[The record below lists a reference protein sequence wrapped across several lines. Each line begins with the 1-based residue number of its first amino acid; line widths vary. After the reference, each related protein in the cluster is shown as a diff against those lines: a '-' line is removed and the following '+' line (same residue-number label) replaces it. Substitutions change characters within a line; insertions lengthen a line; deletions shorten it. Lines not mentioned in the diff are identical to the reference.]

1 MVKFRDADA
10 AQRPAANPGLS
21 LWVAASAG
29 TGKTKVL
36 TDRVLAL
43 LLNGTRPERILCLT
57 FTKAAA
63 AEMAN
68 RVHQRLGEWAR
79 SDDFSLA
86 RSLEGLT
93 GAPADDEGMS
103 RARRLFT
110 DVLDVPGGM
119 RIQTIHAFCQSLLR
133 RFPVEADIAPHFE
146 VMDERTAA
154 EVLEA
159 ARNDVLNSA
168 RQAAGLRSA
177 EADLRTA
184 KAGEGADAALAGA
197 LAEATAHVH
206 EDEFTDLMANLAKE
220 RGRLRRLIEG
230 AGGVEKAI
238 AAVYGA
244 LGATPGEDAGTINA
258 EASADGAF
266 DGDALRT
273 AADALNE
280 GSAGDRERAR
290 VIGNWLGDTASRV
303 DTFDDYQRAYLTA
316 DGARRKTLMTQMAA
330 AAAPPGA
337 VAALNAEA
345 ERLIG
350 VAEDRKKAIVAA
362 ATAAALSL
370 GAGLLNAYRRQKS
383 RRALLDY
390 DDLILMTRDLLR
402 QTDKAPWVLFKL
414 DGGLDHILI
423 DEAQDTNPEQWEVIA
438 ALAEEFFA
446 GLGAREEMR
455 TVFAVG
461 DAKQSI
467 YSFQRADPA
476 AFEAMRARFRAH
488 VEAAGKRWRNL
499 DLDISFRSTTAVL
512 SAIDAIFSHQ
522 GASDGV
528 GPPGPVIE
536 HIANR
541 SGHAGIVELW
551 PPAEPGEAD
560 ETEPW
565 QAAVTPERIA
575 SPRARTARLI
585 ARTIRDWIDRGE
597 RLQSKDRPVGPGD
610 IMVLVRQRTGF
621 VEELVRAL
629 KQLSV
634 PVAGIDRMVLTDQLP
649 VMDLIALGRF
659 LLLAEDDLTLATVL
673 KGPLI
678 GLDEEQL
685 FTLAH
690 GRGEASLWE
699 VLKLKARE
707 AADGDFARAQTY
719 LAGLL
724 ARVDYSRPYELFAE
738 VLNAKGGRRKLLR
751 RLGPDADDPLNE
763 FLALALAY
771 ERVAAPSLQG
781 FLHWVEAG
789 EAEIKR
795 DLEQGTRNEVRVM
808 TVHGA
813 KGLQAP
819 IVFLPDTMQAP
830 VSSPRLLWLERP
842 DGAPGLPLWAPRRG
856 HEDAL
861 ARSLRA
867 DANLLRDQEYR
878 RLLYVALTRAEDRLY
893 ICGWRQ
899 AKTPPEGCWYNLVK
913 AGLEDIAEKVEFD
926 FSLLAGDQDGEWKGP
941 GLRIATVQG
950 AEPELEDDRADAGA
964 GASELP
970 SWARAEAPDEPAPP
984 TPLTPSRS
992 GVENAE
998 PAVRSP
1004 LGPDDGAGFAR
1015 GRIIHRLLQTLPAL
1029 APDARAI
1036 ACRRYLAR
1044 PVLALGEDAQAQIAA
1059 ETLGVLDDPEFQ
1071 ALFGQDSLAEVSVVG
1086 EVNGHA
1092 LAGQIDRL
1100 VVTGDTVLIVD
1111 YKTNRLPPGKV
1122 SATPEIYLRQMA
1134 AYRAVIAGIYPRH
1147 AVRCALLW
1155 TDGPSLMM
1163 LDDGLLDGYAP

>member
-1 MVKFRDADA
+1 MIE
-10 AQRPAANPGLS
+10 
-21 LWVAASAG
+21 G
-29 TGKTKVL
+29 TG
-36 TDRVLAL
+36 
-43 LLNGTRPERILCLT
+43 
-57 FTKAAA
+57 
-63 AEMAN
+63 
-68 RVHQRLGEWAR
+68 
-79 SDDFSLA
+79 
-86 RSLEGLT
+86 
-93 GAPADDEGMS
+93 
-103 RARRLFT
+103 
-110 DVLDVPGGM
+110 
-119 RIQTIHAFCQSLLR
+119 
-133 RFPVEADIAPHFE
+133 
-146 VMDERTAA
+146 
-154 EVLEA
+154 
-159 ARNDVLNSA
+159 
-168 RQAAGLRSA
+168 
-177 EADLRTA
+177 
-184 KAGEGADAALAGA
+184 
-197 LAEATAHVH
+197 
-206 EDEFTDLMANLAKE
+206 
-220 RGRLRRLIEG
+220 
-230 AGGVEKAI
+230 GVGKAI
-238 AAVYGA
+238 AALYRA
-244 LGATPGEDAGTINA
+244 LGATPGEDAGTIIA
-258 EASADGAF
+258 RASADGAF
-266 DGDALRT
+266 DGDALRS
-273 AADALNE
+273 AVEALKE
-280 GSAGDRERAR
+280 GSPGDRERAR
-290 VIGNWLGDTASRV
+290 VIGDWLGDPASRAG
-303 DTFDDYQRAYLTA
+303 TFDDYRKAYLTA
-316 DGARRKTLMTQMAA
+316 DGARRKTLITKMAA
-330 AAAPPGA
+330 AGA
-337 VAALNAEA
+337 EEALGAEA
-345 ERLIG
+345 ERLLE
-350 VAEDRKKAIVAA
+350 VAEDGKKAVVAA

-370 GAGLLNAYRRQKS
+370 GAGLLAAYRRQKS

-423 DEAQDTNPEQWEVIA
+423 DEAQDTNPEQWQVIA

-476 AFEAMRARFRAH
+476 AFEAMRAKFRAH

-499 DLDISFRSTTAVL
+499 DLSISFRSTTAVL
-512 SAIDAIFSHQ
+512 SAIDAIFSHD
-522 GASDGV
+522 GARDGV
-528 GPPGPVIE
+528 GPPGHVID

-541 SGHAGIVELW
+541 SGQAGIVELW
-551 PPAEPGEAD
+551 PPAEPGETD

-585 ARTIRDWIDRGE
+585 AKTIRDWIDRGE
-597 RLQSKDRPVGPGD
+597 RLQSKDRLVRPGD

-678 GLDEEQL
+678 GLDEDRL
-685 FTLAH
+685 FTLAY

-699 VLKLKARE
+699 VLKRKARE
-707 AADGDFARAQTY
+707 AADGDFARAQSY

-724 ARVDYSRPYELFAE
+724 ARVDYRRPYELFAE
-738 VLNAKGGRRKLLR
+738 VLNANGGRRKLLR

-842 DGAPGLPLWAPRRG
+842 DLAAPLPLWAPRRG

-861 ARSLRA
+861 TRSLRA
-867 DANLLRDQEYR
+867 DANRLRDQEYR

-899 AKTPPEGCWYNLVK
+899 AQTPPEGCWYNLVK

-926 FSLLAGDQDGEWKGP
+926 FSRLVGDRDGEWKGP

-950 AEPELEDDRADAGA
+950 AKPEIDDDRAEHRAGER
-964 GASELP
+964 ELP
-970 SWARAEAPDEPAPP
+970 SWALAKAPDEPRPP
-984 TPLTPSRS
+984 TPLTPSGT
-992 GVENAE
+992 GVDDAE

-1004 LGPDDGAGFAR
+1004 LGSDDGAGFAR

-1029 APDARAI
+1029 APEARAK
-1036 ACRRYLAR
+1036 ACKRYLAR
-1044 PVLALGEDAQAQIAA
+1044 PVLALGAGARAQIAE
-1059 ETLGVLDDPEFQ
+1059 ETLGVLDDPRFQ
-1071 ALFGQDSLAEVSVVG
+1071 ALFGEDSLAEVSVVG

-1092 LAGQIDRL
+1092 LSGQIDRL

-1111 YKTNRLPPGKV
+1111 YKTNRRPPGKV
-1122 SATPEIYLRQMA
+1122 AETPEIYLRQMA
-1134 AYRAVIAGIYPRH
+1134 AYRAVIAAIYPRH

-1155 TDGPSLMM
+1155 TDGPSLMA

>member
-1 MVKFRDADA
+1 MTAKVVKFRDADA

-79 SDDFSLA
+79 SDDESLA
-86 RSLEGLT
+86 QSHEGLT
-93 GAPADDEGMS
+93 GERADDEAMS

-119 RIQTIHAFCQSLLR
+119 KIQTIHAFCQSLLR

-206 EDEFTDLMANLAKE
+206 EDEFTDLMADLAKE

-258 EASADGAF
+258 AASADGAF

-273 AADALNE
+273 AVEALNE

-330 AAAPPGA
+330 AAAAPGA

-370 GAGLLNAYRRQKS
+370 GAGLLSAYRRQKS

-476 AFEAMRARFRAH
+476 AFEAMRAQFRAR
-488 VEAAGKRWRNL
+488 VDAAGKRWRNL

-522 GASDGV
+522 SASDGV
-528 GPPGPVIE
+528 GPPGHVIE

-541 SGHAGIVELW
+541 TGQAGIVELW

-585 ARTIRDWIDRGE
+585 ARTIRGWIDRGE
-597 RLQSKDRPVGPGD
+597 MLESKDRPVRTGD

-673 KGPLI
+673 
-678 GLDEEQL
+678 
-685 FTLAH
+685 
-690 GRGEASLWE
+690 
-699 VLKLKARE
+699 
-707 AADGDFARAQTY
+707 
-719 LAGLL
+719 
-724 ARVDYSRPYELFAE
+724 
-738 VLNAKGGRRKLLR
+738 
-751 RLGPDADDPLNE
+751 
-763 FLALALAY
+763 
-771 ERVAAPSLQG
+771 
-781 FLHWVEAG
+781 
-789 EAEIKR
+789 
-795 DLEQGTRNEVRVM
+795 
-808 TVHGA
+808 
-813 KGLQAP
+813 
-819 IVFLPDTMQAP
+819 
-830 VSSPRLLWLERP
+830 
-842 DGAPGLPLWAPRRG
+842 
-856 HEDAL
+856 
-861 ARSLRA
+861 
-867 DANLLRDQEYR
+867 
-878 RLLYVALTRAEDRLY
+878 
-893 ICGWRQ
+893 
-899 AKTPPEGCWYNLVK
+899 
-913 AGLEDIAEKVEFD
+913 
-926 FSLLAGDQDGEWKGP
+926 
-941 GLRIATVQG
+941 
-950 AEPELEDDRADAGA
+950 
-964 GASELP
+964 
-970 SWARAEAPDEPAPP
+970 
-984 TPLTPSRS
+984 
-992 GVENAE
+992 
-998 PAVRSP
+998 
-1004 LGPDDGAGFAR
+1004 
-1015 GRIIHRLLQTLPAL
+1015 
-1029 APDARAI
+1029 
-1036 ACRRYLAR
+1036 
-1044 PVLALGEDAQAQIAA
+1044 
-1059 ETLGVLDDPEFQ
+1059 
-1071 ALFGQDSLAEVSVVG
+1071 
-1086 EVNGHA
+1086 
-1092 LAGQIDRL
+1092 
-1100 VVTGDTVLIVD
+1100 
-1111 YKTNRLPPGKV
+1111 
-1122 SATPEIYLRQMA
+1122 
-1134 AYRAVIAGIYPRH
+1134 
-1147 AVRCALLW
+1147 
-1155 TDGPSLMM
+1155 
-1163 LDDGLLDGYAP
+1163 

>member
-1 MVKFRDADA
+1 MTAKVVKFRDADA
-10 AQRPAANPGLS
+10 AQRPAANTGLS

-68 RVHQRLGEWAR
+68 RVHRLLGEWAR
-79 SDDFSLA
+79 ADDLSLA

-93 GAPADDEGMS
+93 GSPADGEAMS

-168 RQAAGLRSA
+168 RQAG
-177 EADLRTA
+177 
-184 KAGEGADAALAGA
+184 GEGADAALFGA

-206 EDEFTDLMANLAKE
+206 EDEFTDLMADLARE

-238 AAVYGA
+238 AALYGA
-244 LGATPGEDAGTINA
+244 LGATPGEDAGTIDA
-258 EASADGAF
+258 RASADGAF
-266 DGDALRT
+266 DGDALRLAVGALKEGT
-273 AADALNE
+273 AT
-280 GSAGDRERAR
+280 DRERAR
-290 VIGNWLGDTASRV
+290 VIGDWLGDPASRA
-303 DTFDDYQRAYLTA
+303 DTFDDYRKAYLTA
-316 DGARRKTLMTQMAA
+316 DGARRKTLMTKK
-330 AAAPPGA
+330 AAAPGA
-337 VAALNAEA
+337 VEALNGEA
-345 ERLIG
+345 ERLLE

-362 ATAAALSL
+362 ATAAALRL
-370 GAGLLNAYRRQKS
+370 GAGLLDAYRRQKS

-512 SAIDAIFSHQ
+512 GAIDAIFSHD

-528 GPPGPVIE
+528 GPPGHVIE

-541 SGHAGIVELW
+541 SGQAGLVELW
-551 PPAEPGEAD
+551 PPAEPGRAD

-565 QAAVTPERIA
+565 QAAVTAERIS
-575 SPRARTARLI
+575 SPRARTAGLI
-585 ARTIRDWIDRGE
+585 ARTIKGWIERGE
-597 RLQSKDRPVGPGD
+597 RLQSKDRLVRPGD

-685 FTLAH
+685 FTLAY

-699 VLKLKARE
+699 ALKLKARE
-707 AADGDFARAQTY
+707 APDGDFARAQTY

-724 ARVDYSRPYELFAE
+724 ARVDYARPYELFAE
-738 VLNAKGGRRKLLR
+738 VLNVKGGRRKLLR

-789 EAEIKR
+789 EASIKR

-830 VSSPRLLWLERP
+830 VKSPRLLWLERP
-842 DGAPGLPLWAPRRG
+842 DLAPPLPLWAPRRG

-861 ARSLRA
+861 VRSLRA
-867 DANLLRDQEYR
+867 NVNLLRDQEYR

-926 FSLLAGDQDGEWKGP
+926 FSRLVGDRDGEWKGP

-950 AEPELEDDRADAGA
+950 AEPEREDDRPDAGA
-964 GASELP
+964 GAGELP
-970 SWARAEAPDEPAPP
+970 SWARAMAPSIRVNAVAPGIAVFP
-984 TPLTPSRS
+984 ETYSCDVRRKLTSR
-992 GVENAE
+992 V
-998 PAVRSP
+998 P
-1004 LGPDDGAGFAR
+1004 LGREGSP
-1015 GRIIHRLLQTLPAL
+1015 
-1029 APDARAI
+1029 
-1036 ACRRYLAR
+1036 
-1044 PVLALGEDAQAQIAA
+1044 
-1059 ETLGVLDDPEFQ
+1059 
-1071 ALFGQDSLAEVSVVG
+1071 G
-1086 EVNGHA
+1086 EVAAVVRFLVESGDYMT
-1092 LAGQIDRL
+1092 GQIL
-1100 VVTGDTVLIVD
+1100 PVD
-1111 YKTNRLPPGKV
+1111 GGR
-1122 SATPEIYLRQMA
+1122 
-1134 AYRAVIAGIYPRH
+1134 
-1147 AVRCALLW
+1147 
-1155 TDGPSLMM
+1155 
-1163 LDDGLLDGYAP
+1163 GLA

>member
-1 MVKFRDADA
+1 MTAEVIKFRDADA

-79 SDDFSLA
+79 EDDLSLT

-93 GAPADDEGMS
+93 GAPADDEAMS

-119 RIQTIHAFCQSLLR
+119 KIQTIHAFCQSLLR

-168 RQAAGLRSA
+168 RQAS
-177 EADLRTA
+177 
-184 KAGEGADAALAGA
+184 GEGADAALAGA
-197 LAEATAHVH
+197 LAEATGHVH
-206 EDEFTDLMANLAKE
+206 EDEFTDLMADLAKE
-220 RGRLRRLIEG
+220 RGRLRRLVEG

-258 EASADGAF
+258 RASADGAF

-273 AADALNE
+273 AVEALNE
-280 GSAGDRERAR
+280 GSAGDRKRAR
-290 VIGNWLGDTASRV
+290 VIGNWLGDPPSRA
-303 DTFDDYQRAYLTA
+303 DTFDDYQKAYLTA

-330 AAAPPGA
+330 AAAAPGA
-337 VAALNAEA
+337 VEALGAEA
-345 ERLIG
+345 ERLLD

-370 GAGLLNAYRRQKS
+370 GAGLLAAYRRQKS

-476 AFEAMRARFRAH
+476 AFEAMRAKFRAH
-488 VEAAGKRWRNL
+488 VDAAGKRWRNL

-512 SAIDAIFSHQ
+512 SAVDAIFSHRS
-522 GASDGV
+522 ASDGV
-528 GPPGPVIE
+528 GPPGHVIE

-541 SGHAGIVELW
+541 TGQAGLVELW

-585 ARTIRDWIDRGE
+585 ARTIRGWIDRGE
-597 RLQSKDRPVGPGD
+597 MLESKDRLVRPGD

-678 GLDEEQL
+678 GLDEKQL

-795 DLEQGTRNEVRVM
+795 DLEQGARNEVRVM

-842 DGAPGLPLWAPRRG
+842 DRAPGLPLWAPRRG

-861 ARSLRA
+861 ARSLRD

-893 ICGWRQ
+893 ICGWCQ

-926 FSLLAGDQDGEWKGP
+926 FSRLAGDGEWKGP

-950 AEPELEDDRADAGA
+950 AKPEQPEDDRAELGAGA
-964 GASELP
+964 GELP
-970 SWARAEAPDEPAPP
+970 SWARAEAPGEPGPP

-992 GVENAE
+992 GVEDAE

-1004 LGPDDGAGFAR
+1004 LGSDDGAGFAR

-1029 APDARAI
+1029 APDARAK

-1044 PVLALGEDAQAQIAA
+1044 PVLALGEDAQAQIAE

-1111 YKTNRLPPGKV
+1111 YKTNRRPPEKV
-1122 SATPEIYLRQMA
+1122 SATPEIYLRQMS

-1147 AVRCALLW
+1147 TVRCALLW
-1155 TDGPSLMM
+1155 TDGPSLMII
-1163 LDDGLLDGYAP
+1163 DDGLLDGYAP

>member
-1 MVKFRDADA
+1 MTAKVVKFRDADA

-68 RVHQRLGEWAR
+68 RVHERLGKWAR
-79 SDDFSLA
+79 EDDESLA

-93 GAPADDEGMS
+93 GAPADGETMS

-110 DVLDVPGGM
+110 DVLEVPGGM
-119 RIQTIHAFCQSLLR
+119 KIQTIHAFCQSLLR

-168 RQAAGLRSA
+168 RQAG
-177 EADLRTA
+177 
-184 KAGEGADAALAGA
+184 GEGADAALAGA
-197 LAEATAHVH
+197 LAEATAYVH
-206 EDEFTDLMANLAKE
+206 EDEFTDLMADLAKE

-230 AGGVEKAI
+230 AGGVEEVI
-238 AAVYGA
+238 AALYGA
-244 LGATPGEDAGTINA
+244 LGAEPGEDAGTIDA
-258 EASADGAF
+258 AASADGAF
-266 DGDALRT
+266 DGDALS
-273 AADALNE
+273 AAVEALNE

-290 VIGNWLGDTASRV
+290 VIGRWLADTVSRAAA
-303 DTFDDYQRAYLTA
+303 FDDYRKAYLTA
-316 DGARRKTLMTQMAA
+316 DGAPRKTLITKKAA
-330 AAAPPGA
+330 AAAPGA
-337 VAALNAEA
+337 EAALSTEA
-345 ERLIG
+345 ERLLE
-350 VAEDRKKAIVAA
+350 VAEDRKKAVVAA

-370 GAGLLNAYRRQKS
+370 GAGLLTAYRRQKS

-423 DEAQDTNPEQWEVIA
+423 DEAQDTNSEQWEVIA

-476 AFEAMRARFRAH
+476 AFEAMRAQFRAR
-488 VEAAGKRWRNL
+488 VDAAGKRWRNL

-522 GASDGV
+522 SASDGV
-528 GPPGPVIE
+528 GPPGHVIE

-541 SGHAGIVELW
+541 TGQAGIVELW

-585 ARTIRDWIDRGE
+585 ARTIRGWIDRGE
-597 RLQSKDRPVGPGD
+597 MLESKDRPVRTGD

-678 GLDEEQL
+678 GLDEDRL

-707 AADGDFARAQTY
+707 AEDGDFARAHSY

-724 ARVDYSRPYELFAE
+724 ARVDYRRPYELFAE
-738 VLNAKGGRRKLLR
+738 VLNANGGRRKLLR

-795 DLEQGTRNEVRVM
+795 DLEQGARNEVRVM

-842 DGAPGLPLWAPRRG
+842 DMAAPLPLWAPRRG

-861 ARSLRA
+861 TRSLRA

-926 FSLLAGDQDGEWKGP
+926 FSRLAGDQDGEWKGT

-950 AEPELEDDRADAGA
+950 AKPEPEDDRADAGA
-964 GASELP
+964 GAGELP
-970 SWARAEAPDEPAPP
+970 SWARAEAPDEPGPP

-992 GVENAE
+992 GVEAAE

-1004 LGPDDGAGFAR
+1004 LGSDEGAGFAR

-1029 APDARAI
+1029 APNARAK
-1036 ACRRYLAR
+1036 ATRRYLAR
-1044 PVLALGEDAQAQIAA
+1044 PVLALGGDAQAEIAE
-1059 ETLGVLDDPEFQ
+1059 ETLRVLDDPEFQ
-1071 ALFGQDSLAEVSVVG
+1071 ALFGEDSLAEVSVVG

-1092 LAGQIDRL
+1092 LSGQIDRL

-1111 YKTNRLPPGKV
+1111 YKTNRGPPGKV

-1155 TDGPSLMM
+1155 TDGPSLMAI
-1163 LDDGLLDGYAP
+1163 DDGLLDGYAP

>member
-1 MVKFRDADA
+1 MTAKVVKFRDADA

-36 TDRVLAL
+36 TDRVLSL

-68 RVHQRLGEWAR
+68 RVHERLGKWAR
-79 SDDFSLA
+79 EDDESLA

-93 GAPADDEGMS
+93 GAPADGETMS

-119 RIQTIHAFCQSLLR
+119 KIQTIHAFCQSLLR

-168 RQAAGLRSA
+168 RQAG
-177 EADLRTA
+177 
-184 KAGEGADAALAGA
+184 GEGADAALAGA
-197 LAEATAHVH
+197 LAEATAYVH
-206 EDEFTDLMANLAKE
+206 EDEFTDLMADLAKE

-230 AGGVEKAI
+230 AGGVEEVI

-244 LGATPGEDAGTINA
+244 LGAEPGEDAGTIDA
-258 EASADGAF
+258 AASADGAF
-266 DGDALRT
+266 DGDALS
-273 AADALNE
+273 AAVAALNE

-290 VIGNWLGDTASRV
+290 VIGDWLADTVSRA
-303 DTFDDYQRAYLTA
+303 DAFDDYQKAYLTA
-316 DGARRKTLMTQMAA
+316 DGAPRKTLITKKAA
-330 AAAPPGA
+330 AAAPGA
-337 VAALNAEA
+337 EAALSTEA
-345 ERLIG
+345 ERLLE
-350 VAEDRKKAIVAA
+350 VAEEKKKAVVAA

-370 GAGLLNAYRRQKS
+370 GAGLLTAYRRQKS

-476 AFEAMRARFRAH
+476 AFEAMRAKFRAR
-488 VEAAGKRWRNL
+488 VDAAGKRWRNL

-522 GASDGV
+522 SASDGV
-528 GPPGPVIE
+528 GPPGHVIE

-541 SGHAGIVELW
+541 TGQAGIVELW
-551 PPAEPGEAD
+551 PPAEPGEGD

-575 SPRARTARLI
+575 SPRARTARLV
-585 ARTIRDWIDRGE
+585 ARTIRGWIDRGE
-597 RLQSKDRPVGPGD
+597 MLQSKDRPVRPGD

-678 GLDEEQL
+678 GLDEDRL

-707 AADGDFARAQTY
+707 TEDGDFARAHST

-795 DLEQGTRNEVRVM
+795 DLEQGARNEVRVM

-842 DGAPGLPLWAPRRG
+842 DMAAPLPLWAPRRG

-861 ARSLRA
+861 TRSLRA

-913 AGLEDIAEKVEFD
+913 AGLDDIAEKVEFD
-926 FSLLAGDQDGEWKGP
+926 FSSLAGDQDGEWKGP

-950 AEPELEDDRADAGA
+950 AKPEPEDDRADAGA
-964 GASELP
+964 GDRELP
-970 SWARAEAPDEPAPP
+970 SWARAEAPDEPGPP

-992 GVENAE
+992 GVEAAE

-1004 LGPDDGAGFAR
+1004 LGSDEGAGFAR

-1029 APDARAI
+1029 APNARAK
-1036 ACRRYLAR
+1036 ATGRYLAR
-1044 PVLALGEDAQAQIAA
+1044 PVLALGEDAQAEIA
-1059 ETLGVLDDPEFQ
+1059 EQTLRVLDDPEFQ
-1071 ALFGQDSLAEVSVVG
+1071 ALFGEDSLAEVSVVG

-1092 LAGQIDRL
+1092 LSGQIDRL

-1111 YKTNRLPPGKV
+1111 YKTNRGPPGKV

-1155 TDGPSLMM
+1155 TDGPSLMAI
-1163 LDDGLLDGYAP
+1163 DDGLLDGYAP